1 MFLSVEDVS
10 AIYPDENNKESDTC
24 IILVNLKNTN
34 NAEQKMTR
42 AHKKVFWTRG
52 QRSPLQIDRYHNQI
66 YPFAYEKII

>member
-34 NAEQKMTR
+34 NAEQKRKFINLSKDDSCTQKSILDTR
-42 AHKKVFWTRG
+42 AKIPFTNR
-52 QRSPLQIDRYHNQI
+52 QIS
-66 YPFAYEKII
+66 